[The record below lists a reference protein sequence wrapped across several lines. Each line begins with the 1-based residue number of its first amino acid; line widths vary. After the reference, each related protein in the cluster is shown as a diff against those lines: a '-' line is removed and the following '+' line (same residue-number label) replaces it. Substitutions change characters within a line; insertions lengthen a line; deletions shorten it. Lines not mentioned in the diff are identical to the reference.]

1 MINNPGPGVLSYISH
16 IDMCRPKG
24 YGFWAFFGLK
34 TGIHFTYFGLE
45 SGMVLE
51 RNTGMY
57 ERNYRICEFEVL
69 LEKFFVCALI

>member
-1 MINNPGPGVLSYISH
+1 MILLTDDQQPGAGGSILYKPYRYVPPQ
-16 IDMCRPKG
+16 RV
-24 YGFWAFFGLK
+24 WK
-34 TGIHFTYFGLE
+34 TGTHFAHFGLE